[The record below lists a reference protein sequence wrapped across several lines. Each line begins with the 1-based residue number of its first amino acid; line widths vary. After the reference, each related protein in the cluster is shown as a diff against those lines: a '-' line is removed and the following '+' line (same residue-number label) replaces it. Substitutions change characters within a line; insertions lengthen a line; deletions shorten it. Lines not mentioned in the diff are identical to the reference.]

1 MKAKTMTMMAVL
13 GGMGVAGYMY
23 MKKNPI
29 AMHRMKKMVKG
40 AAKRTYEKI
49 MGLIK
54 TEEFITLRVGQN
66 SLPLDAAKNCKD
78 KANSKFILLTPY

>member
-29 AMHRMKKMVKG
+29 AMHRMKKMVKN
-40 AAKRTYEKI
+40 AAKRTYE
-49 MGLIK
+49 MMND
-54 TEEFITLRVGQN
+54 V
-66 SLPLDAAKNCKD
+66 D
-78 KANSKFILLTPY
+78 

>member
-1 MKAKTMTMMAVL
+1 MKAKTMTMLAVL

-40 AAKRTYEKI
+40 AAKRTYER
-49 MGLIK
+49 MND
-54 TEEFITLRVGQN
+54 V
-66 SLPLDAAKNCKD
+66 D
-78 KANSKFILLTPY
+78 